1 MKMKTKKDI
10 FLENK
15 AVSRW
20 YDNVARG
27 ALSTANVYVRRLQ
40 AFCDSMG
47 VTPEK
52 LCELNEED
60 VYHLILDF
68 VTKEEKRGK
77 AGSFITHTLKSVKSW
92 LGFNGIIISRKINV
106 KGARKTPTIRDE
118 KTPNQE
124 ELHKIFLAGDHRA
137 RACCALIAHSGV
149 RIGVLGNYLG
159 DDGLRVK
166 DFPEMVIEND
176 EVSFSVVPTMLRVRE
191 ELSKT
196 DREYFTFL
204 SEQGCEYL
212 KDYLEYRIRNGE
224 KLTMDSDIITP
235 KIADK
240 SFITAINIGDI
251 IRKAIRAA
259 GFKWRPYVL
268 RAYFDTQML
277 ISESKSKMTH
287 SYRQFFMG
295 HSGDME
301 ARYTTN
307 KGRLPEE
314 LIEDMRDAYRS
325 SEKYLITI
333 KSESNKENVETNFK
347 KQLLKVMGV
356 SDDELGK
363 MDLEEAQSHELV
375 ETLRKKLI
383 GLVTGSGSSQKVI
396 SDKEVEEYINNGWE
410 YVRDLP
416 KGQAIVKFPG

>member
-1 MKMKTKKDI
+1 
-10 FLENK
+10 
-15 AVSRW
+15 
-20 YDNVARG
+20 
-27 ALSTANVYVRRLQ
+27 
-40 AFCDSMG
+40 
-47 VTPEK
+47 
-52 LCELNEED
+52 
-60 VYHLILDF
+60 
-68 VTKEEKRGK
+68 
-77 AGSFITHTLKSVKSW
+77 
-92 LGFNGIIISRKINV
+92 
-106 KGARKTPTIRDE
+106 
-118 KTPNQE
+118 
-124 ELHKIFLAGDHRA
+124 
-137 RACCALIAHSGV
+137 
-149 RIGVLGNYLG
+149 
-159 DDGLRVK
+159 
-166 DFPEMVIEND
+166 
-176 EVSFSVVPTMLRVRE
+176 
-191 ELSKT
+191 
-196 DREYFTFL
+196 
-204 SEQGCEYL
+204 
-212 KDYLEYRIRNGE
+212 
-224 KLTMDSDIITP
+224 
-235 KIADK
+235 
-240 SFITAINIGDI
+240 
-251 IRKAIRAA
+251 
-259 GFKWRPYVL
+259 
-268 RAYFDTQML
+268 
-277 ISESKSKMTH
+277 
-287 SYRQFFMG
+287 MG